1 MNIESILD
9 RNINDN
15 LVLAKFKL
23 NQVIHEMTIDLT
35 INAIMNTFDPEIHV
49 SSNLFTPKTSSAI
62 NIQAITSSSH
72 ASSFKKK
79 KIKSSRSKF
88 FKILSS
94 MSFQFIEY
102 FNNLFY
108 TSDQD
113 FDAEFREF
121 LDAIAATSTES
132 LSEIQIIT
140 KRNDFH
146 RMNQL
151 LKTFL
156 INIERSKFN

>member
-1 MNIESILD
+1 
-9 RNINDN
+9 
-15 LVLAKFKL
+15 
-23 NQVIHEMTIDLT
+23 
-35 INAIMNTFDPEIHV
+35 MNTFDPEIHV
-49 SSNLFTPKTSSAI
+49 SFNLFTPKTSSTI
-62 NIQAITSSSH
+62 NIQAIISSSH

-79 KIKSSRSKF
+79 KTKSSRSKF
-88 FKILSS
+88 FKVLSS

-121 LDAIAATSTES
+121 LNAITATSIES

-146 RMNQL
+146 RMNRL

-156 INIERSKFN
+156 IDVERSEFSRISIKDVLNYVFFTYISLYTLLMIMTSIKSISPLRVS